1 MEFYVLDYPSSES
14 KTKLVVCDPDIYGE
28 ITYRRYLPSDEGD
41 TNIQVV
47 SGHIF
52 PKFKLLKDTLTSTNK
67 QYVLKAPGHPA
78 VLLQSVIGMIQYVV
92 GIYSSELLLKNY
104 IQRLPC
110 VDGVYIVKALGTL
123 KMFILSLIFLFYRL
137 DIHST
142 IRIQFRF

>member
-47 SGHIF
+47 SGHMF

-78 VLLQSVIGMIQYVV
+78 VLLQSVYILLNSRLTFENSV
-92 GIYSSELLLKNY
+92 ELN
-104 IQRLPC
+104 C

-123 KMFILSLIFLFYRL
+123 NYNVYIKFNFPIL
-137 DIHST
+137 
-142 IRIQFRF
+142 